1 MGLYNRARATKDTA
15 GGAAGSGSA
24 AQVDAPVSTT
34 FAVFYDVDASTADIK
49 IEGRTDN
56 GTWRELDETVASG
69 SITTG
74 GDVVAVSTAYEEVR
88 AYAGSSFADGD
99 VNEIEVAAKGT

>member
-1 MGLYNRARATKDTA
+1 MGLYQQSHARKDTA
-15 GGAAGSGSA
+15 GGAAGSGNA

-34 FAVFYDVDASTADIK
+34 FAVFYNVAKSTDALK

-88 AYAGSSFADGD
+88 AYAGSSFSDGD
-99 VNEIEVAAKGT
+99 VNEIEVTAKGT